1 MTFSQIQGNAR
12 VKAALLSMVR
22 EQKVPHALMFHDED
36 GGQAFSLCV
45 AFLQYL
51 YCANRSAADS
61 CASCPSCNRISKLIH
76 PDVHIIFPT
85 ASSTL
90 SEQYMASFR
99 ELFASNPFFTSAQL
113 SSQLKLES
121 KKQMIAVDEAKRL
134 LSVLSLGALE
144 GGYRS
149 VIVYLPEM
157 MNAEAANRL
166 LKIIEEPPAKTLF
179 LFIVHKREKVLTT
192 ISSRCQHIELEK
204 MRQDD
209 YGFESFPSP
218 ELYDNLI
225 DALCSRDHLAALDVA
240 ESLSALPS
248 RDLARAFVRYAAFR
262 LRSLFLAGQGL
273 SEGSDAQDVRRAAAL
288 PKSFPRKA
296 LSCLDMTL
304 SRMELNVNL
313 KIMFTD
319 LVNKLYSL
327 I

>member
-61 CASCPSCNRISKLIH
+61 CAVCPSCNRISKLIH

-85 ASSTL
+85 ASSTV
-90 SEQYMASFR
+90 SEQYMTSFR
-99 ELFASNPFFTSAQL
+99 ELFASNPLFTSAQL
-113 SSQLKLES
+113 SSQLKLEA

-179 LFIVHKREKVLTT
+179 LFIVHKREKVLAT

-204 MRQDD
+204 MRPDD
-209 YGFESFPSP
+209 FGLESFPSP

-240 ESLSALPS
+240 DSLSSLPS
-248 RDLARAFVRYAAFR
+248 RDQAKAFVRFAAFR
-262 LRSLFLAGQGL
+262 LRALFLADQGL
-273 SEGSDAQDVRRAAAL
+273 AESSDTEDARRTAAL

-296 LSCLDMTL
+296 LACLDMTY